1 VGCKPY
7 TLENQTAPNIRKFVD
22 DLLAEYGLYLNT
34 NSFIITDNEPKMIA
48 ALRGANRVGCS
59 DHYINKVLEH
69 SFTISTSGCV
79 EVIQIF
85 DLVQSLVANFRRCH
99 RQIKLSRK
107 LQTFSKTRFS
117 GAYYMLVS
125 LI

>member
-1 VGCKPY
+1 
-7 TLENQTAPNIRKFVD
+7 
-22 DLLAEYGLYLNT
+22 
-34 NSFIITDNEPKMIA
+34 MIA

-59 DHYINKVLEH
+59 DHYKNNVLEH

-125 LI
+125 FI